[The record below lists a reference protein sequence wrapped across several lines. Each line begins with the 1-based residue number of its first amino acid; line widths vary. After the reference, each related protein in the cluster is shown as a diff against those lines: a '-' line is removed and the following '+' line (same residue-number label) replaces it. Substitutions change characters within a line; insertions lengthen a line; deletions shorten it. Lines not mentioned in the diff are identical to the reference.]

1 MEPITY
7 YSTNSPNERINF
19 EAALL
24 RGMAPDYGLYMVS
37 RKELPQ
43 MSLDKL
49 MAMPFMS
56 YAQIAFE
63 VLYPFLGSEV
73 SEKVLRSLLND
84 AYREDIIPTDVQ
96 HVTGRTH
103 IMWLTKG
110 PTYSFKDYA
119 ARFFGRMLNYFLGV
133 RRLRRAVVVATSGD
147 TGGAVAD
154 ALYGLK
160 NIDNIVF
167 FPKGSISEGQRRQMT
182 TLMNNIYAF
191 EVNGDFD
198 VCQALAKTILGDQVY
213 AQDVF
218 EDRDRFTSAN
228 SISIGRLLPQTVY
241 PFYAYSK
248 IADNMEPI
256 IASIP
261 SGNFGDMMGTVL
273 AKGMGLPISR
283 IIAGVN
289 ENTEFPEF
297 LETGQY
303 EVRPSVKSPS
313 SAMIVSHPSNLA
325 RLIDFYGG
333 HMCDERDGATEKI
346 TKPGVID
353 KMPDME
359 EMRKDIVSMGVTN
372 SQHFETMKEVY
383 ERYGV
388 VLDPHGAVG
397 WRTLEI
403 FLEGRHEEP
412 AVVYETADPGKFPE
426 DVERAIG
433 LEPDLPPGMQRQAS
447 MQERIYII
455 ESAPELTPG
464 GLKLSEAQV
473 DEAKAKIK
481 EIFKRQHDT

>member
-1 MEPITY
+1 
-7 YSTNSPNERINF
+7 
-19 EAALL
+19 
-24 RGMAPDYGLYMVS
+24 
-37 RKELPQ
+37 
-43 MSLDKL
+43 
-49 MAMPFMS
+49 
-56 YAQIAFE
+56 
-63 VLYPFLGSEV
+63 
-73 SEKVLRSLLND
+73 
-84 AYREDIIPTDVQ
+84 
-96 HVTGRTH
+96 
-103 IMWLTKG
+103 
-110 PTYSFKDYA
+110 
-119 ARFFGRMLNYFLGV
+119 
-133 RRLRRAVVVATSGD
+133 
-147 TGGAVAD
+147 
-154 ALYGLK
+154 
-160 NIDNIVF
+160 
-167 FPKGSISEGQRRQMT
+167 
-182 TLMNNIYAF
+182 
-191 EVNGDFD
+191 
-198 VCQALAKTILGDQVY
+198 
-213 AQDVF
+213 VF
-218 EDRDRFTSAN
+218 EDRERFTSAN

-241 PFYAYSK
+241 PFYAYSR

-273 AKGMGLPISR
+273 AKGMGLPVSR

-289 ENTEFPEF
+289 ENTEFPEY

-303 EVRPSVKSPS
+303 VVRPSVKSPS

-333 HMCDERDGATEKI
+333 HMYDERDGATEKI

-353 KMPDME
+353 RMPDME

-383 ERYGV
+383 ELYGV

-403 FLEGRHEEP
+403 YLEGRHEEP

-455 ESAPELTPG
+455 ESAPEQTPD

-481 EIFKRQHDT
+481 EIFKK

>member
-1 MEPITY
+1 MKPITY
-7 YSTNSPNERINF
+7 YSTNNPDERINF
-19 EAALL
+19 ETALL

-43 MSLDKL
+43 ISIDKL

-56 YAQIAFE
+56 YAQVAFE
-63 VLYPFLGSEV
+63 VLYPFLWSEV
-73 SEKVLRSLLND
+73 PERVLRSLLND

-96 HVTGRTH
+96 QVTGRTY

-133 RRLRRAVVVATSGD
+133 RRLQRVVVVATSGD

-167 FPKGSISEGQRRQMT
+167 FPRGSISEGQRRQMT

-198 VCQALAKTILGDQVY
+198 VCQALAKTILGDQ
-213 AQDVF
+213 AFAHDVF
-218 EDRDRFTSAN
+218 DDKDRFTSAN
-228 SISIGRLLPQTVY
+228 SISLGRLLPQAVY
-241 PFYAYSK
+241 PFYAYSR
-248 IADNMEPI
+248 IADNLEPI

-273 AKGMGLPISR
+273 AKGMGLPVSK

-289 ENTEFPEF
+289 ENTEFPDF
-297 LETGQY
+297 LKTGRY
-303 EVRPSVKSPS
+303 EVRPSIKSPS

-333 HMCDERDGATEKI
+333 HMYDERDPSTEKI
-346 TKPGVID
+346 VRPGVID
-353 KMPDME
+353 RMPDMD
-359 EMRKDIVSMGVTN
+359 EMRRDIVSMGVTN
-372 SQHFETMKEVY
+372 PQHFETMKDVY
-383 ERYGV
+383 DRYGV

-403 FLEGRHEEP
+403 YLGGRHEEP

-433 LEPDLPPGMQRQAS
+433 IEPDLPPGMQRQAK
-447 MQERIYII
+447 MQERIYSV
-455 ESAPELTPG
+455 ESAPDQMPG

-481 EIFKRQHDT
+481 EIFRR

>member
-1 MEPITY
+1 MAPITY
-7 YSTNSPNERINF
+7 YSTNNPGERINF
-19 EAALL
+19 ETALL

-37 RKELPQ
+37 RKDLPQ
-43 MSLDKL
+43 ISIDKL

-73 SEKVLRSLLND
+73 PERVLRSLLND
-84 AYREDIIPTDVQ
+84 AYREDVIPTDVQ
-96 HVTGRTH
+96 HVTGRTY

-119 ARFFGRMLNYFLGV
+119 ARFFGRMLNYFLGM
-133 RRLRRAVVVATSGD
+133 RHLRRVVVVATSGD

-167 FPKGSISEGQRRQMT
+167 FPKGSISDGQRRQMT

-198 VCQALAKTILGDQVY
+198 VCQALAKTILGDQAF
-213 AQDVF
+213 AQEVF
-218 EDRDRFTSAN
+218 GDRDRFTSAN
-228 SISIGRLLPQTVY
+228 SISLGRLLPQAVY
-241 PFYAYSK
+241 PFYAYSR
-248 IADNMEPI
+248 IADDMEPI
-256 IASIP
+256 ITSIP

-297 LETGQY
+297 LGTGRY
-303 EVRPSVKSPS
+303 EVRPSIKSPS
-313 SAMIVSHPSNLA
+313 SAMIVSHPSNIA

-333 HMCDERDGATEKI
+333 HMYDERDAATDKI
-346 TKPGVID
+346 ISPGVID
-353 KMPDME
+353 RMPDME
-359 EMRKDIVSMGVTN
+359 EMRRDIVSMGITN
-372 SQHFETMKEVY
+372 SQHFETMKDVFEN
-383 ERYGV
+383 YGII
-388 VLDPHGAVG
+388 LDPHGAVG
-397 WRTLEI
+397 WRTLELY
-403 FLEGRHEEP
+403 LEGRHEDP
-412 AVVYETADPGKFPE
+412 AVIYETADPGKFPE

-433 LEPDLPPGMQRQAS
+433 LEPDLPLGMQKQS
-447 MQERIYII
+447 TMKERIYSS
-455 ESAPELTPG
+455 ENSPEQTSG
-464 GLKLSEAQV
+464 GHKLSQAQV
-473 DEAKAKIK
+473 EEAKAKIR
-481 EIFKRQHDT
+481 EIFQK

>member
-7 YSTNSPNERINF
+7 YSTNNPNERINF
-19 EAALL
+19 EDALL
-24 RGMAPDYGLYMVS
+24 RGMAPDYGLYMVP
-37 RKELPQ
+37 RKELPRI
-43 MSLDKL
+43 SHEKL
-49 MAMPFMS
+49 MAMPFM
-56 YAQIAFE
+56 YYPQIAFE
-63 VLYPFLGSEV
+63 VLSPFLRSEV
-73 SEKVLRSLLND
+73 PEKVLRSLLND
-84 AYREDIIPTDVQ
+84 AYREDVIPTDIQ
-96 HVTGRTH
+96 QVTGRTH

-133 RRLRRAVVVATSGD
+133 RRLRRVVVVATSGD

-154 ALYGLK
+154 ALLGLK

-182 TLMNNIYAF
+182 TLKNNIYAF
-191 EVNGDFD
+191 EINGDFD
-198 VCQALAKTILGDQVY
+198 VCQALAKTILGDQSF
-213 AQDVF
+213 AEELF
-218 EDRDRFTSAN
+218 NDRERFTSAN
-228 SISIGRLLPQTVY
+228 SISLGRLLPQVVY
-241 PFYAYSK
+241 PFYAYSR

-273 AKGMGLPISR
+273 AKGMGLPVSK

-303 EVRPSVKSPS
+303 EVRPSIKSPS

-333 HMCDERDGATEKI
+333 HMYDERDRVTGKI
-346 TKPGVID
+346 IKPGVID
-353 KMPDME
+353 RMPDMD

-372 SQHFETMKEVY
+372 PQHFETMKEVY
-383 ERYGV
+383 EKYGV

-397 WRTLEI
+397 WKVLEVC
-403 FLEGRHEEP
+403 LGGRHDEP

-433 LEPDLPPGMQRQAS
+433 VEPDLPPGMQRQAT
-447 MQERIYII
+447 MEERIYSI
-455 ESAPELTPG
+455 ESTPEQEHG
-464 GLKLSEAQV
+464 GLKLSQAQI
-473 DEAKAKIK
+473 DETKARIK
-481 EIFKRQHDT
+481 EIFKR